1 MQEILEAL
9 LDVNA
14 ITDLLNPTAALYLA
28 VALLVLFVGKW
39 INDRLT
45 PYQLDEQLTVVDNKA
60 VAVSLSGYLFG
71 LGIILWG
78 VLVSPSDIEVSGN
91 IRRDLMTDLASTA
104 IWGVVGI
111 ILLQIARIINNRLL
125 LPEFDI
131 VKELVEDR
139 NVGAGAVQC
148 GSYVGS
154 ALMIRAAISG
164 EAAGSLAIS
173 IGITVVYFLV
183 GQIAFILFSKLYQ
196 AVSRF
201 DLHAEIEADNVAAG
215 ISFGMTL
222 TAVGVL
228 LSGYI
233 LKYDSLIG
241 LLVWFVI
248 GAFLLLVARYLVDK
262 LILPGTLLDEEI
274 SKDRNWG
281 AALLE
286 GTIAIALA
294 FILNAAF

>member
-1 MQEILEAL
+1 MQEILEVL
-9 LDVNA
+9 LDVNV
-14 ITDLLNPTAALYLA
+14 ITDLLDPTAALYLA
-28 VALLVLFVGKW
+28 VALMILFVGKW

-78 VLVSPSDIEVSGN
+78 VLVSPSDIEGSGDF
-91 IRRDLMTDLASTA
+91 RRDLMTDLASTA

-125 LPEFDI
+125 LPKFDI

-139 NVGAGAVQC
+139 NVGTGAVQC

-215 ISFGMTL
+215 VSFGMTL

-274 SKDRNWG
+274 SQDRNWG